1 MIHPPLRP
9 VQLTPADRAA
19 RWRPHRAG
27 IVNVWRYYDET
38 FGFHR
43 GRLLLR
49 GRNGT
54 GKSKALELL
63 LPYLLD
69 ANLQARRLSTFGG
82 SERTMHWNLMGD
94 GASGRTR
101 VGYVWIEFRFDTDTD
116 TDTGTGTDTDAHADI
131 DVGAAA
137 DAGKGV
143 RAAASAGSG
152 EASDGDGGRWFT
164 CGARLQASQ
173 HTTTVSADYFTTSR
187 RIGQPGGLSVVDEA
201 NAPLTRKRLAADL
214 GDTGQVYDSAAD
226 YRAVVRAALFGG
238 LNEQR
243 YSALITAMLQLR
255 TPKLS
260 ERLDPSLLSTL
271 LSRALP
277 PLGTAEIAELAEGF
291 ERLDRQRENIRRLD
305 EEVEAARLLADRQRA
320 YAGRVLRAAAGGL
333 ISATSTLDD
342 ITRTARES
350 QAEYERVVA
359 ERDALDE
366 RVTAAESERER
377 LEARIE
383 GLILSEAYRAGGQ
396 LDELRRDARDA
407 AGRAE
412 DARRQ
417 ARQARTRADTDQET
431 AGRSQAAA
439 ARAAAESAAARDHAR
454 GAADRA
460 GLAITYDSIAA
471 IVADQAAGVAR
482 PGPVGAGAGQ
492 AGMERARMERADA
505 VRPRV
510 LVRAAVDA
518 RVRQLRA
525 VRRALG
531 DRESA
536 VIARTGA
543 ERRLEHAREALAAA
557 TADRDAAAAAYADE
571 VTALGE
577 ALARWAA
584 GCTELRFDDPAAL
597 LAAVESEPDVLRLV
611 EATAG
616 PLLEAIAARTAEL
629 TRDQAERATE
639 HAGHTAE
646 RDDLATATEL
656 PPAAPP
662 TRTADRTGRPGAPL
676 WRLVSFRDGVD
687 PATQA
692 GVEAALEASGLLD
705 SWVFPTGR
713 LVVAGHDT
721 DLDVDLLPSAPGGGL
736 STVLEPEPDA
746 AVPAD
751 RVRRLIATIAFAA
764 GTPEAAAAMGSASEG
779 TVPEVAAPGP
789 AGVSDLPG
797 ASGASGLSGVAGVAG
812 GHPIAV
818 GADGTW
824 RLAALRGSWSKTEP
838 AHIGALARDRARRR
852 RLAELTA
859 LISTLDDILAGL
871 DRERGELRAR
881 RERIA
886 ADRRAQPAHQ
896 AVHDARAALDTAEAN
911 LGARADLVSR
921 SVEGLREAAAAVSV
935 ATRALTAVGAE
946 HGLPTERA
954 ALDTVEE
961 AVDIFRRLADDWFD
975 RHQHAVA
982 TGAAA
987 VAAAEVAATS
997 REAAQTLAE
1006 SSAERDG
1013 EAERVAA
1020 KLAGV
1025 EAAIGPGYRQV
1036 LDEITGLRNRM
1047 GELATARMTM
1057 RGSLRTLDAR
1067 VGELNTQRV
1076 VDQERRREAVES
1088 RDAQA
1093 GGFRRLGISTLAAD
1107 ARLDLRLSPA
1117 DGVRATLDQA
1127 RSVAA
1132 TLGSVPHTVR
1142 NIKDAETRLTD
1153 ALHQCRQILADR
1165 AELVVDPDEDI
1176 QILTAAVDGIRVG
1189 VAHLHDG
1196 IRDERDRARTEI
1208 TEGERDLFDRTLTG
1222 NTRRHLADR
1231 IRQANALVADMNS
1244 RLEKVRTASKI
1255 AVQILWRVDPALP
1268 AATRQARDLLLRD
1281 PTQLGAADRDAL
1293 HTFLRG
1299 RLDDARD
1306 KDDTTGWEELLLQV
1320 FDYTAWHQFI
1330 VRIDRGTEQGWQP
1343 LTKKLHGALSGGEKA
1358 IALHLP
1364 LFAALAAHYQS
1375 APTAPRLILLDEV
1388 FVGVDSTNRGQV
1400 FELLAS
1406 LDLDLMITSDHEWCT
1421 YRELDG
1427 IAIHTLITG
1436 DGTDDAVTTARFTWN
1451 GQRLTDA
1458 DGRAL

>member
-1 MIHPPLRP
+1 M
-9 VQLTPADRAA
+9 TASEF

-101 VGYVWIEFRFDTDTD
+101 VGYVWIEFHLGD
-116 TDTGTGTDTDAHADI
+116 
-131 DVGAAA
+131 AA
-137 DAGKGV
+137 DPG
-143 RAAASAGSG
+143 
-152 EASDGDGGRWFT
+152 GGRWFT

-173 HTTTVSADYFTTSR
+173 HTTTVSADYFTTTR
-187 RIGQPGGLSVVDEA
+187 RIGLPGGLSVVDEA

-214 GDTGQVYDSAAD
+214 GDTGQLYDSAAD
-226 YRAVVRAALFGG
+226 YRAAVRAALFGG

-243 YSALITAMLQLR
+243 YSGLITAMLQLR

-291 ERLDRQRENIRRLD
+291 ERLDRQRENVRRLD
-305 EEVEAARLLADRQRA
+305 EEVEAARILADRQRA

-333 ISATSTLDD
+333 ISATSAMDD

-359 ERDALDE
+359 ERDSLDE
-366 RVTAAESERER
+366 RVTAAEGEGERHA
-377 LEARIE
+377 ARIE
-383 GLILSEAYRAGGQ
+383 GLMLSEAYRAGGQ
-396 LDELRRDARDA
+396 LDELRRDAREA
-407 AGRAE
+407 AGRAD

-417 ARQARTRADTDQET
+417 ARQARSRADTDQRT
-431 AGRSQAAA
+431 AATTQAAA
-439 ARAAAESAAARDHAR
+439 ARAETESAAARDHAC

-460 GLAITYDSIAA
+460 GLAVTYDSVAA
-471 IVADQAAGVAR
+471 LVADHAAGVA
-482 PGPVGAGAGQ
+482 Q
-492 AGMERARMERADA
+492 AGMAQAGA
-505 VRPRV
+505 AQAGAAQPRT

-518 RVRQLRA
+518 RVRQIRA

-531 DRESA
+531 DREAA

-543 ERRLEHAREALAAA
+543 EQRLEHAREALAAA
-557 TADRDAAAAAYADE
+557 TADRDTAAAAYTGE
-571 VTALGE
+571 LTALGE

-584 GCTELRFDDPAAL
+584 GCAELRFDDPTVL
-597 LAAVESEPDVLRLV
+597 LAAVESEPDLLRIIE
-611 EATAG
+611 EATG

-629 TRDQAERATE
+629 TRDQAER
-639 HAGHTAE
+639 TAE
-646 RDDLATATEL
+646 RAAHIAERNQREAAAEL
-656 PPAAPP
+656 PPVAPP
-662 TRTADRTGRPGAPL
+662 TRTADREGRPGAPL
-676 WRLVSFRDGVD
+676 WRLVAFRDGVE
-687 PATQA
+687 PAIQA

-705 SWVFPTGR
+705 AWVFPTGR
-713 LVVAGHDT
+713 LELTGHDT
-721 DLDVDLLPSAPGGGL
+721 TLDVELLAPTGDGGL
-736 STVLEPEPDA
+736 GTILEPEPDA

-751 RVRRLIATIAFAA
+751 RVRRLLAGIALAPSAPS
-764 GTPEAAAAMGSASEG
+764 TPSAPSAHS
-779 TVPEVAAPGP
+779 TPSTP
-789 AGVSDLPG
+789 
-797 ASGASGLSGVAGVAG
+797 G
-812 GHPIAV
+812 GHPVVV

-824 RLAALRGSWSKTEP
+824 RLAALRGSWSKPEP

-852 RLAELTA
+852 RIAELTA
-859 LISTLDDILAGL
+859 LISALDDLLAGL
-871 DRERGELRAR
+871 EREVAELRAR

-886 ADRRAQPAHQ
+886 ADRRTRPGYQ
-896 AVHDARAALDTAEAN
+896 AVQDARAALDTAEAN

-921 SVEGLREAAAAVSV
+921 SVEQVREAAAAVSV
-935 ATRALTAVGAE
+935 ATRALTAAGAE
-946 HGLPTERA
+946 HGLPTEPD

-961 AVDIFRRLADDWFD
+961 SVDIFRRLADDWFD

-982 TGAAA
+982 TRAAA
-987 VAAAEVAATS
+987 LAAAEVAAIS
-997 REAAQTLAE
+997 GEAARTLAE
-1006 SSAERDG
+1006 SSAERDS
-1013 EAERVAA
+1013 EAQRVTA

-1036 LDEITGLRNRM
+1036 LDEITGLRGRM
-1047 GELATARMTM
+1047 AELARERAE
-1057 RGSLRTLDAR
+1057 LRQALRALDAR
-1067 VGELNTQRV
+1067 VGELNTRRV
-1076 VDQERRREAVES
+1076 VDQELRQQAVAA
-1088 RDAQA
+1088 RDSQA
-1093 GGFRRLGISTLAAD
+1093 ERFRQLGLSTLAAD
-1107 ARLDLRLSPA
+1107 ARLDLALSPA
-1117 DGVRATLDQA
+1117 DGVRATLDRA
-1127 RSVAA
+1127 RAVATA
-1132 TLGSVPHTVR
+1132 LASVPHTVR
-1142 NIKDAETRLTD
+1142 TIKDAETRLTD
-1153 ALHQCRQILADR
+1153 AVHQCRQVLADR
-1165 AELVVDPDEDI
+1165 AELVVDPDEDV

-1189 VAHLHDG
+1189 VAHLHDSV
-1196 IRDERDRARTEI
+1196 RDERDRARTEI
-1208 TEGERDLFDRTLTG
+1208 TDGERDLFDRTLTG

-1244 RLEKVRTASKI
+1244 RLEKVRTASRI
-1255 AVQILWRVDPALP
+1255 AVQILWRVDPELP

-1281 PTQLGAADRDAL
+1281 PTQLTAADREAL

-1306 KDDTTGWEELLLQV
+1306 HDDATGWEELLLQV

-1375 APTAPRLILLDEV
+1375 APAAPRLILLDEV

-1400 FELLAS
+1400 FELLTS

-1436 DGTDDAVTTARFTWN
+1436 DGTDDAVTTARFTWD

-1458 DGRAL
+1458 AGQPL